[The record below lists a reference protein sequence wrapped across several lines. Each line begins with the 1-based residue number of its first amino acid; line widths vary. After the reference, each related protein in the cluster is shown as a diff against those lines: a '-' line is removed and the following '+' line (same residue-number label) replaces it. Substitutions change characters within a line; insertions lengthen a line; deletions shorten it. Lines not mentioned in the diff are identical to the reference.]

1 MILNDVLRS
10 VRYLL
15 DLSEPKVI
23 EIVHCADPTFL
34 LDRDEVRA
42 FLLKEDEPGHAP
54 CTDAML
60 ACFLDGLIVHRR
72 GRDERQPARPFE
84 TRITNNLVLKKL
96 RIAFELTDV
105 DMHAVFA
112 DAGFP
117 VSKPELSA
125 LFRQPGHRNYRPCGD
140 QMLRNFLKGLTLRMR
155 GAAGGQQDSLD

>member
-23 EIVHCADPTFL
+23 EIVHLADPAFAVE
-34 LDRDEVRA
+34 RDEVRA
-42 FLLKEDEPGHAP
+42 FLLKEDEPGHAL
-54 CTDAML
+54 CSDAVL
-60 ACFLDGLIVHRR
+60 ARFLDGLIVYRR
-72 GRDERQPARPFE
+72 GRDEGQPARPFE
-84 TRITNNLVLKKL
+84 TRLTNNLVLKKL

-105 DMHAVFA
+105 DMHGVFA

-155 GAAGGQQDSLD
+155 GA